1 MRLENSYERKKN
13 KTKLKNTNTWRLN
26 NMVQSNQSITEK
38 FKEEIKKH
46 LETDENENMM
56 LQNLWNASKAIQK
69 GKFIAILS
77 YLRKQE
83 NPKKQLNLHL
93 NN

>member
-1 MRLENSYERKKN
+1 
-13 KTKLKNTNTWRLN
+13 
-26 NMVQSNQSITEK
+26 MVQSNQSITEK